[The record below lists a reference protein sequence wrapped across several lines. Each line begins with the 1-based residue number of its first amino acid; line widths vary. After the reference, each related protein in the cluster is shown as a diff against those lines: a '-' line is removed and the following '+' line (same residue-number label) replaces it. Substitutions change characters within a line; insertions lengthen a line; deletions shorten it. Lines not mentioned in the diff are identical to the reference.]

1 MVCLA
6 VAISVSFLLF
16 DNGLFNPFRNKLSQL
31 RVSSAYC
38 PYTAQGTLLCGQF
51 VSWDGRE
58 TLLLPSNTH
67 PMLSLE
73 RYPDTPLLSL
83 SSAHSD
89 PAAGPHVLL
98 RLLRQ

>member
-16 DNGLFNPFRNKLSQL
+16 DNGLLTHL
-31 RVSSAYC
+31 EISSAQL
-38 PYTAQGTLLCGQF
+38 PSFLSVHSTGTLLCGQF

-58 TLLLPSNTH
+58 TLLLPPSNTH